1 MINMVTFTCSLARIN
16 TKQIKMNAIK
26 LKSGNPIKTVEDWN
40 EMMKLLENENKNADS
55 NSICV
60 LNITPLEE

>member
-1 MINMVTFTCSLARIN
+1 MINIVTFSCSTA
-16 TKQIKMNAIK
+16 IKMNAIR

-40 EMMKLLENENKNADS
+40 EMMKLLENENVDS

>member
-1 MINMVTFTCSLARIN
+1 MINMVTFTCSIAHIGA
-16 TKQIKMNAIK
+16 KQIKMNAIK
-26 LKSGNPIKTVEDWN
+26 LKSGNPIKTIEDWN
-40 EMMKLLENENKNADS
+40 EMMKLLENENQHADS

>member
-1 MINMVTFTCSLARIN
+1 MINMVTFTCSIARIN
-16 TKQIKMNAIK
+16 AKQIKMNAIK

-40 EMMKLLENENKNADS
+40 EMMKLLENENKHADS

>member
-1 MINMVTFTCSLARIN
+1 MINIVTFTCSIAHIGA
-16 TKQIKMNAIK
+16 KQIKMNAIK

-40 EMMKLLENENKNADS
+40 EMMKLLENENVDS

>member
-1 MINMVTFTCSLARIN
+1 MINMVTFTSSIASIGA
-16 TKQIKMNAIK
+16 KQIKMNAIK

-40 EMMKLLENENKNADS
+40 EMMILLENENKNVDS
-55 NSICV
+55 KSICV

>member
-1 MINMVTFTCSLARIN
+1 MINMVTFACSTA
-16 TKQIKMNAIK
+16 IKMNAIR
-26 LKSGNPIKTVEDWN
+26 LKTGNPIKTVEDWN
-40 EMMKLLENENKNADS
+40 EMMKLLENENVDS